1 MGPHFSNGYAWV
13 RRVSKPH
20 PSLGEVRVQRAR
32 FVPLDVERANFRLPS
47 GTFSPVRF
55 LPPSVNLREHIGLH
69 VSRGGALHARQ
80 LPLATSRIGT
90 ISFNGC
96 PFEVGEL
103 TLSCVPS
110 SMFIPCRNRLTS
122 AMGTISGTAFMSDDR
137 LFRTSPLRR
146 AGASSFV
153 PGPFSPSPF
162 LFWSP
167 TAAFAPFSW
176 TQHARG
182 CAFSLGSV
190 VLWSS
195 VSNGSN
201 RWDGREG
208 GGSPKNRSTGIRR
221 ATRTAG
227 FQGHPPRDMVIVS
240 RIDGEDRPL
249 PAEDPCAGVES
260 GHLLSS
266 SACDAR
272 HNGSVLRGRGRSR
285 TRPVHR
291 SDKNRSRRVSTDA

>member
-1 MGPHFSNGYAWV
+1 
-13 RRVSKPH
+13 
-20 PSLGEVRVQRAR
+20 
-32 FVPLDVERANFRLPS
+32 
-47 GTFSPVRF
+47 
-55 LPPSVNLREHIGLH
+55 
-69 VSRGGALHARQ
+69 
-80 LPLATSRIGT
+80 
-90 ISFNGC
+90 
-96 PFEVGEL
+96 
-103 TLSCVPS
+103 
-110 SMFIPCRNRLTS
+110 
-122 AMGTISGTAFMSDDR
+122 MSDDR

-208 GGSPKNRSTGIRR
+208 GGSPKNRSTGKRR
-221 ATRTAG
+221 ATRTLG
-227 FQGHPPRDMVIVS
+227 FQPHPPRDMVIVS

-291 SDKNRSRRVSTDA
+291 SDKNRDPFRSGGFGGGRWKASHVSNEIPRHTNNKRVGKKHLSAPLGASVARGKTWTQLRPCNTSLLQQPATYVRFISPPARTDRAVEKRALVKHDSAFFIVLLCRIAPKENSARVPR